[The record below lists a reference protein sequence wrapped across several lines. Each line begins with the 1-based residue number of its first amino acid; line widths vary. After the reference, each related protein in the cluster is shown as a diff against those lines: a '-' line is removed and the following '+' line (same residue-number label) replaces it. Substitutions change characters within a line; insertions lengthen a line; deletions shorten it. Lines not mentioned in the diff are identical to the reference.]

1 VPDRSVLESLAYVNW
16 TLLFSLALG
25 AIAMVVAL
33 RRLTDATP
41 GYLGFTAGVA
51 AVLAGLTAFLDS
63 SLPLPLNLAVATPG
77 PALDQARRVGLVI
90 FTALLVV
97 ETIALRRGHGHRLG
111 LVAVAAGLAT
121 LGFAALG
128 WGGTSVPVPI
138 VAMELLILSAVT
150 GGVLAAMI
158 LGHWYLVTPKL
169 SEGPLIL
176 AIRFLFAALMVQLAG
191 FVVSIAVGLGVEAPF
206 AALTGQYLLLVWLLL
221 GVGIVFPVVLTAM
234 ALRTARTRSMESA
247 TGLLYIDTAAVLAG
261 TIVSAA
267 LLFGAG
273 LVV

>member
-1 VPDRSVLESLAYVNW
+1 MPDRSVLESLAYVNW
-16 TLLFSLALG
+16 TLLLSLAMG
-25 AIAMVVAL
+25 AIAMAVAL
-33 RRLTDATP
+33 RHLTDATP
-41 GYLGFTAGVA
+41 GYLGFTAGTA
-51 AVLAGLTAFLDS
+51 AVLAGLTAFLDG
-63 SLPLPLNLAVATPG
+63 SLPIPAPLAVATPG
-77 PALDQARRVGLVI
+77 PELAQARGVGLVV
-90 FTALLVV
+90 FTILLVL
-97 ETIALRRGHGHRLG
+97 ETFALRRSRGHWLG
-111 LVAVAAGLAT
+111 LAAVGAGLAT
-121 LGFAALG
+121 IGLAALG
-128 WGGTSVPVPI
+128 WGSAALPAPVI
-138 VAMELLILSAVT
+138 AIQLVVLSAVT

-176 AIRFLFAALMVQLAG
+176 AVRLLLAALLVQA
-191 FVVSIAVGLGVEAPF
+191 VVFALSVASGIGAAAPF

-221 GVGIVFPVVLTAM
+221 GVGIVFPIVLTVM

-247 TGLLYIDTAAVLAG
+247 TGLLYIDTAAVFAG

>member
-51 AVLAGLTAFLDS
+51 AVLAGLTAFLDG
-63 SLPLPLNLAVATPG
+63 SLPIPLNLAVATPG
-77 PALDQARRVGLVI
+77 PALDQARRVGLVV
-90 FTALLVV
+90 FTALLMV
-97 ETIALRRGHGHRLG
+97 ETIALRRGGGHRLG

-128 WGGTSVPVPI
+128 WGGVSVPVPI
-138 VAMELLILSAVT
+138 VAIELLILSAVT

-169 SEGPLIL
+169 GEGPLIL
-176 AIRFLFAALMVQLAG
+176 AIRFLLAALIVQLAG
-191 FVVSIAVGLGVEAPF
+191 FVVSIAVGLGVDAPF
-206 AALTGQYLLLVWLLL
+206 AALTGPYLLLVWLLL

-234 ALRTARTRSMESA
+234 AMRTAQTRSMESA